1 MLFARAEKNAFTQN
15 IFLHENFAPRKIRTT
30 LRACA
35 SQAPEAI
42 SCFDFL
48 ISIKPITISCAS
60 HAQKL
65 VDQSIHSG

>member
-1 MLFARAEKNAFTQN
+1 MLFARAEKNAFMQN
-15 IFLHENFAPRKIRTT
+15 IFAHENFAPRKIRTT

-42 SCFDFL
+42 SYSDFL
-48 ISIKPITISCAS
+48 VFIKAITISCAS
-60 HAQKL
+60 HVQKL